1 MKTDEL
7 IKLGLS
13 PNEAKCYLALLE
25 LGSSSAN
32 EISRKSGIHRVAVY
46 DALRGLREKGLVSQI
61 MKANKM
67 LFEAASPEKIQ
78 DLIEEKK
85 KTLEEAQK
93 IVPELLLKFK
103 TAKEKQEVHS
113 FKGVAGLK
121 TVFQD
126 VLKSKTEVL
135 DFGAEWR
142 IKDVLKYYYSQ
153 WDNERIKRKITMR
166 IIANIKI
173 KTLEVKKLR
182 LTEIRYVPEEF
193 TSHVSTY
200 IYENKVVLVMWVET
214 PLAVVIEHS
223 KVAESYRNY
232 FEYLWSVAK
241 P

>member
-1 MKTDEL
+1 MKIDEL
-7 IKLGLS
+7 AKLGLS

-46 DALRGLREKGLVSQI
+46 DALRGLREKGFVSQI

-67 LFEAASPEKIQ
+67 LFEAANPEKIRE
-78 DLIEEKK
+78 LIEEKK
-85 KTLEEAQK
+85 KALDEAQK
-93 IVPELLLKFK
+93 IVPELILAFK
-103 TAKEKQEVHS
+103 TEKEKQEVHS

-126 VLKSKTEVL
+126 MLNAKTEVL
-135 DFGAEWR
+135 DFGAEWH
-142 IKDVLKYYYSQ
+142 IKEVLKYYYTQ
-153 WDNERIKRKITMR
+153 WDNERVKRNIHMR
-166 IIANIKI
+166 IVANIKI
-173 KTLEVKKLR
+173 NTPEVKKLR
-182 LTEIRYVPEEF
+182 LTKIRYVPEEF

-200 IYENKVVLVMWVET
+200 VYENKVVLVMWVET

-223 KVAESYRNY
+223 TVAESYQNY
-232 FEYLWSVAK
+232 FEFLWKQAK

>member
-1 MKTDEL
+1 MNIDEL
-7 IKLGLS
+7 MNLGLS

-32 EISRKSGIHRVAVY
+32 EVSRKSGIHRVAIY

-61 MKANKM
+61 MKVNKM

-85 KTLEEAQK
+85 KTLEAAQK
-93 IVPELLLKFK
+93 IVPELLLVFK

-113 FKGVAGLK
+113 FKGIAGLK
-121 TVFQD
+121 TIFQD
-126 VLKSKTEVL
+126 MLKSKTEIL

-142 IKDVLKYYYSQ
+142 IKEVLEYYYPQ
-153 WDNERIKRKITMR
+153 WDNERVKRNIRMR
-166 IIANIKI
+166 IVANIKI
-173 KTLEVKKLR
+173 KTPEVKKLR
-182 LTEIRYVPEEF
+182 LTQLRYVPEEF

-223 KVAESYRNY
+223 KVAESYKNY
-232 FEYLWSVAK
+232 FEFLWSTAK